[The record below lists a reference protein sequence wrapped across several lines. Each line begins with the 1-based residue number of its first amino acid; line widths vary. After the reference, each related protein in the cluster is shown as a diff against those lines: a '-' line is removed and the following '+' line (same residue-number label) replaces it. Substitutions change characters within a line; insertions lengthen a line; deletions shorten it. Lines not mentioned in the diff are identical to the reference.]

1 MRASTEK
8 RRKEILDAAL
18 ACFREHGFGSTS
30 MEQIRNKSGAS
41 VGSIYHHFHS
51 KEELAQALYVEG
63 LGEYQQALLT
73 ELARHRSAEGKVRAV
88 VEHYLTWVSEHIDL
102 TQYLVLMRQADFVAQ
117 SDVRTSRATFFKGAA
132 ELFQPHF
139 EAGELRPMAFP
150 VFVAVLTGPVQEYT
164 RHWLG
169 HPDPADMK
177 RARKILS
184 DAAWLSVRKESNS

>member
-18 ACFREHGFGSTS
+18 ACFREQGFGSTS
-30 MEQIRNKSGAS
+30 MEQIRSKSGAS

-63 LGEYQQALLT
+63 LGDYQHSLLT
-73 ELARHRSAEGKVRAV
+73 ELARHRTAESKTRAV
-88 VEHYLTWVSEHIDL
+88 VEHYLAWVAEHVEL
-102 TQYLVLMRQADFVAQ
+102 MHYLVQMRQADFVAQ
-117 SDVRTSRATFFKGAA
+117 SDIRASRASFFKDAY
-132 ELFQPHF
+132 EIFKPHLDHEIRAMPF
-139 EAGELRPMAFP
+139 E
-150 VFVAVLTGPVQEYT
+150 VFVALTTGPVQEYT

-177 RARKILS
+177 RARKILA
-184 DAAWLSVRKESNS
+184 DGAWLAVRKESHA

>member
-18 ACFREHGFGSTS
+18 GCFREHGFGSTS
-30 MEQIRNKSGAS
+30 MEQIRSRSGAS

-63 LGEYQQALLT
+63 LDEYQQSLLT
-73 ELARHRSAEGKVRAV
+73 ELVRHRTAEGKARAV
-88 VEHYLTWVSEHIDL
+88 VEHYLAWVSDHVDL

-117 SDVRTSRATFFKGAA
+117 SDVRASRAAFFKGAA
-132 ELFQPHF
+132 EAFAPHF
-139 EAGELRPMAFP
+139 EAGELRAMQFP
-150 VFVAVLTGPVQEYT
+150 VFVALLTGPAQEYT

-169 HPDPADMK
+169 HPDPGDLK

-184 DAAWLSVRKESNS
+184 DAAWLSVRKESHS